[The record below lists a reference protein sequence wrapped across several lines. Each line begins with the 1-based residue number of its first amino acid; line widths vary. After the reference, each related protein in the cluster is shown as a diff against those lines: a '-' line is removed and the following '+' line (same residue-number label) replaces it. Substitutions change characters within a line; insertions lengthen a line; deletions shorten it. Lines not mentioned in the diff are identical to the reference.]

1 MEEATKYSYKNVL
14 NNLYEELFYNEKN
27 EAPDFYE
34 EYERLTRRHQILTLI
49 NDTLINQLDHV
60 LSKRDILK
68 GMLYGFWQVFITN
81 NYIFNYY
88 EMDISQRIIAGTHK
102 MIQEIQTLKVEIENI
117 KEENRALKE
126 IVLQLDF
133 MINGDNFVDVN
144 APIASAAV
152 NAPIEVNQNNIEIGN
167 VVQVAGSPVAPA
179 QMQSTSATSTQQPTM
194 GKFLNL
200 LSKK

>member
-27 EAPDFYE
+27 EASNFYE

-68 GMLYGFWQVFITN
+68 SMLYGFWQVFITN
-81 NYIFNYY
+81 NYVFNYY

-102 MIQEIQTLKVEIENI
+102 MIQEIQTLKVEIEKI
-117 KEENRALKE
+117 KEENQALKE
-126 IVLQLDF
+126 IILQLDN
-133 MINGDNFVDVN
+133 MINGDCFVDVN
-144 APIASAAV
+144 APLV
-152 NAPIEVNQNNIEIGN
+152 NAPVDVNQNNIEIGN
-167 VVQVAGSPVAPA
+167 VVQVTNPQVP
-179 QMQSTSATSTQQPTM
+179 TQPTM